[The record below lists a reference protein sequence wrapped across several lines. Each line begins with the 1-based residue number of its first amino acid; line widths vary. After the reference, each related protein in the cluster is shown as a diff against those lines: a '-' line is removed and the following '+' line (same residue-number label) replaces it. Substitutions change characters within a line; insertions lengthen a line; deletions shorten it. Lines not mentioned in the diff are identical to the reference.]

1 MDCLMTDERLSG
13 LALIRTYT
21 MTLTMTLTKSVQ
33 SLLPN
38 TRGGCSKGQMTEDN
52 VQPRLVGGAVGV

>member
-38 TRGGCSKGQMTEDN
+38 TRGGCSKGQTTE
-52 VQPRLVGGAVGV
+52 L